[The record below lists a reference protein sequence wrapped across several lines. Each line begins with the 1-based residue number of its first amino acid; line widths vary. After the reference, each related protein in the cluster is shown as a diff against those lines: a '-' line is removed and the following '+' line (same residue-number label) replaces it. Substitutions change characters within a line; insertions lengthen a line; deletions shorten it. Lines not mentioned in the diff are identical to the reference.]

1 VQILSLDKSGYP
13 RGFITIQNAIEMI
26 AKDKILWSLGNPI
39 ATYRGGYNNDGVRSV
54 IETPPIIAITGTEFA
69 KQKRFPKVILTNN
82 SLFSRDRHICAYCG
96 GKFMPRKLSRDHV
109 IPVSRGGPNTWK
121 NVVTACIPCN
131 TKKDNRTP
139 EEAGMKL
146 LYVPYEPSHAEHLIL
161 KNRNIT
167 EDQMD
172 YLSNHVSPEFLRR
185 MTDVEL
191 FGEDK

>member
-1 VQILSLDKSGYP
+1 
-13 RGFITIQNAIEMI
+13 MI